1 MRAKSFSILVFLVCF
16 GFLMAPPSREAEAQS
31 GCSFSLSRNSDSFP
45 GASVTGSVVLSASDS
60 SCGWTASGIPSWVQG
75 FPTSGTGT
83 TTITFTLTR
92 NDTTVER
99 EAAITVAGLR
109 YRISQDGCLAPE
121 TGRYPAVITATVGT
135 NITVNPLVAPFDDG
149 VLTVTSPSANGGGL
163 QFTGTADADNGGQI
177 RLRRLGPVGTF
188 VVSQN
193 VSDDCGNVGGAPI
206 FTLNIVPVGQP
217 VSPTI
222 SGFSPSAAAIGDTLN
237 LTGSSF
243 VPGETTV
250 FFGDVAAP
258 ATVVSPTQLTVAVPP
273 GAFGGPLQVF
283 TRRGSGVSAQAFA
296 VTGAGAP
303 PTISSLSRTTASVG
317 QSVTVNGTNFQ
328 PGVTQFRLSEG
339 QVVNAQVTDPGTA
352 TFRVSSGAITGPVK
366 VLTPAGSAQSTANII
381 AINTVGQNCP
391 RPFSSV
397 TVTIGSTAV
406 SPGDMA
412 VIPIDF
418 SQVCPGQG
426 GNALQFDLALNAA
439 VVDMGGSFSVQP
451 GDAVPAQLVSGLAI
465 APHPTNPH
473 AVRLSLPNT
482 DPSLSFSNG
491 RLCTLR
497 IPTLA
502 PPAGLTFGASAV
514 QLRNDG
520 ILNTFVFQIG
530 DGPIQI
536 GSTNP
541 AGGDISGTITVA
553 PGASCGMMLGS
564 AVASAPG
571 AGGTGSFS
579 LTAANGCAWEALSNA
594 PWITF
599 PVPPTGAGSGSIQYA
614 VASNPGG
621 ARSGTI
627 AIAGQSFTINQ
638 AARGGAT
645 VGAFRPTNGFVYLR
659 NANSTGFADNEFFYG
674 IAEDIPVV
682 GDWNGDGIDS
692 VGIYRGGV
700 FYLRNSNSTGFADF
714 QFAFGAAGD
723 VPIAGDWDG
732 DGVDTVG
739 LVRGNQVFLKN
750 SNAGGVPDVAF
761 VYGSPG
767 DVPIAGDW
775 NGDGVDTIGAYRPTN
790 GFVYLR
796 NGNSEGVADIEFF
809 YGQASDVPVAGDW
822 NGDGVDTVGV
832 VRGGIWFLRNS
843 NSTGFADLQFAY
855 GVSGDVPIVGN
866 WTGQ

>member
-1 MRAKSFSILVFLVCF
+1 MRAKSFSILVLLVCF

-45 GASVTGSVVLSASDS
+45 GISVQGSVVLTASDG

-83 TTITFTLTR
+83 TTITFSLTR
-92 NDTTVER
+92 NDTAVER

-109 YRISQDGCLAPE
+109 YRISQDGCLPPE

-135 NITVNPLVAPFDDG
+135 SVTVNPLVAPFDDG
-149 VLTVTSPSANGGGL
+149 VLTVTSPSADGGGL

-206 FTLNIVPVGQP
+206 FTLNIVPEGQAI
-217 VSPTI
+217 SPTI
-222 SGFSPSAAAIGDTLN
+222 SGFSPLSAAAGDTLTV
-237 LTGSSF
+237 TGANF
-243 VPGETTV
+243 VAGETTV
-250 FFGDVAAP
+250 LFGDVP
-258 ATVVSPTQLTVAVPP
+258 AVGTVISSSQLSVQVPV
-273 GAFGGPLQVF
+273 GAFGGPLQVL
-283 TRRGSGVSAQAFA
+283 TKRGSGASAQSFSIA
-296 VTGAGAP
+296 GAGPA
-303 PTISSLSRTTASVG
+303 PTIVSLGRTSASVG
-317 QSVTVNGTNFQ
+317 QVVTVSGTNFQ
-328 PGVTQFRLSEG
+328 PGVTQIRLSEG
-339 QVVNAQVTDPGTA
+339 QVVNPQVTSSTSASFTVP
-352 TFRVSSGAITGPVK
+352 SGAITGPVR
-366 VLTPAGSAQSTANII
+366 VLTPGGSGKSAANLVSTF
-381 AINTVGQNCP
+381 TVGQNCP
-391 RPFSSV
+391 RPAGSV
-397 TVTIGSTAV
+397 AITVGSTAV
-406 SPGDMA
+406 NPGQTA
-412 VIPIDF
+412 VVPIDF

-426 GNALQFDLALNAA
+426 GNTLQFDIALNATVVNLDGGFAA
-439 VVDMGGSFSVQP
+439 VA
-451 GDAVPAQLVSGLAI
+451 GDAVPAAI
-465 APHPTNPH
+465 AGNLTVARHPTNPQ
-473 AVRLSLPNT
+473 AIRISLPNSN
-482 DPSLSFSNG
+482 PAFVFGNG
-491 RLCTLR
+491 RFCTLQ

-502 PPAGLTFGASAV
+502 PPSGMTFGASAV
-514 QLRNDG
+514 QVRNDG
-520 ILNTFVFQIG
+520 ILTSYIDQIG
-530 DGPIQI
+530 VGPVRI
-536 GSTNP
+536 GSTSGN
-541 AGGDISGTITVA
+541 GDISGTITVA
-553 PGASCGMMLGS
+553 PGAGCSILLGTT
-564 AVASAPG
+564 VANLSG
-571 AGGTGSFS
+571 TGGTGTFS
-579 LTAANGCAWEALSNA
+579 LTAQNGCAWEALSNA
-594 PWITF
+594 TWITF
-599 PVPPTGAGSGSIQYA
+599 PVPATGAGSGAIQYS
-614 VASNPGG
+614 VAPNPGS

-627 AIAGQSFTINQ
+627 AIGGQAFTVNQ

-682 GDWNGDGIDS
+682 GDWDGDGIDS

-714 QFAFGAAGD
+714 QYAFGATGD

-750 SNAGGVPDVAF
+750 ANAGGVPDVAF

-767 DVPIAGDW
+767 DLPIAGDW
-775 NGDGVDTIGAYRPTN
+775 NGDGIDTIGAYRPTN

-796 NGNSEGVADIEFF
+796 NSNSEGVADVEFF

-822 NGDGVDTVGV
+822 NGDGVDTVGI

-843 NSTGFADLQFAY
+843 NSTGFADIQFAY
-855 GVSGDVPIVGN
+855 GVAGDVPIVGN